1 MKFTL
6 ILKRLSVL
14 FAAIVVGQAASPADV
29 PEPSW
34 KAKSG
39 PWGEL
44 TVHTIYLEAPDAL
57 LATIAKPNSVTRW
70 VFEQTTAASVR
81 ASLVQAGIPAAT
93 LEHLFAP
100 GRHLVGGNVVSLY
113 PDLDDLL
120 ALSPETR
127 NAVYSELAKVSAN
140 EFCRDPV
147 FIIGGDLDDWLSD
160 TKLNPTQQ
168 AAFRKL
174 IWRRGEVM
182 VFSDIPVLLALARGE
197 KEVQEVF
204 RAITRVRSLLVE
216 LSVPLKGDRQE
227 FLDYWSAGQ
236 TDAPRLAF
244 LRAISLRHSPQS
256 VDITHFL
263 PTLMRQRAYT
273 FPDMEL
279 GLKGRFPD
287 CHWTSLNF
295 FNQIPQ
301 DYYLDTRL
309 AANHLTQNYQTVEA
323 PYKYGDVLC
332 FLDGGEGL
340 HTCVY
345 IADDMVLTKNGDGIL
360 APWVLMQIKDVSA
373 IYRRSPNTRIQGY
386 RLKR

>member
-1 MKFTL
+1 MKA
-6 ILKRLSVL
+6 L
-14 FAAIVVGQAASPADV
+14 FALLATLAVGRAASPDV
-29 PEPSW
+29 LEPTW
-34 KAKSG
+34 QAKAG
-39 PWGEL
+39 PWGQL
-44 TVHTIYLEAPDAL
+44 TVHTIYLEAPSVL
-57 LATIAKPNSVTRW
+57 LATIPKPNSVTRW

-81 ASLVQAGIPAAT
+81 TNLTKAGVPAAI
-93 LEHLFAP
+93 LERLFAP

-120 ALSPETR
+120 ALAPEVR
-127 NAVYSELAKVSAN
+127 NTLYGELAKVATN
-140 EFCRDPV
+140 EFYRDPV
-147 FIIGGDLDDWLSD
+147 FIIGGDLDDWLLD
-160 TKLNPTQQ
+160 TELNSAQKS
-168 AAFRKL
+168 AFRKL
-174 IWRRGEVM
+174 VWRRGDIM
-182 VFSDIPVLLALARGE
+182 VFSDIPALLALAKGE

-204 RAITRVRSLLVE
+204 RAMTRVRSLLVE
-216 LSVPLKGDRQE
+216 LAIPLKGDRQE

-244 LRAISLRHSPQS
+244 VRAISLRKNPQS

-273 FPDMEL
+273 FPDIQL

-309 AANHLTQNYQTVEA
+309 AANQLTQNYNAVEA

-332 FLDGGEGL
+332 LLEGDEGL

-345 IADDMVLTKNGDGIL
+345 IADDIILTKNGDGIL
-360 APWVLMQIKDVSA
+360 APWALMQIKDVTA
-373 IYRRSPNTRIQGY
+373 IYSRVATARIQGY